1 MFRGQKSVG
10 AMRALAAGAVA
21 AATCAA
27 FAATAS
33 AAKTNTFD
41 GSCDNVPVHA
51 VWAHPLTFT
60 PEQNSFVAIG
70 NGGTCSGSLNGQ
82 QIDGLPVRAEFT
94 PSGIQSCGGANV
106 QGPFRA
112 EIAGETFYFSNTSER
127 RIVGNSVIIA
137 QADGSGQM
145 VATVSGDPNTAG
157 EFVAECSST
166 GATEANVTVDHM
178 SFMNVVSPAHESSR
192 NK

>member
-1 MFRGQKSVG
+1 MFRGRTSLG
-10 AMRALAAGAVA
+10 AMRALAAGAIA

-33 AAKTNTFD
+33 AAKTNTFN

-60 PEQNSFVAIG
+60 PEQNSFDAIG
-70 NGGTCSGSLNGQ
+70 SGGTCSGTLNGR
-82 QIDGLPVRAEFT
+82 QIDGVPLWAEFT

-106 QGPFRA
+106 QGPLRA

-127 RIVGNSVIIA
+127 RIGGNSLMTA
-137 QADGSGQM
+137 PADGSGEM
-145 VATVSGDPNTAG
+145 VATLHGDPATAAA
-157 EFVAECSST
+157 FAAECAST
-166 GATEANVTVDHM
+166 GATEADLIADHM
-178 SFMNVVSPAHESSR
+178 SFVNVVSPTHASR
-192 NK
+192 KTK